1 MKTITGAAIAAVLA
15 AAVTSP
21 AAAQSDILLRL
32 RSGSPLGDRF
42 RVDSA
47 SGFVA
52 KGVLG
57 VGIIPFTGA
66 GERLMWHPN
75 KAAFRAGSIGSAGTQ
90 WDDPNTGYYTW
101 AGGYNTTAL
110 GLASFAMGYQSTALN
125 SYATALGYTANADGT
140 GAGERLQWDPYHAAF
155 RAGSIGSAGTQ
166 WVLANTG
173 FYTWAGGYNTT
184 ALGLASFAMGYQ
196 STALNSYAVALG
208 YTANA
213 DGTGAVSLGYRTTA
227 DADYSVAIG
236 QRASTNGHAGAIV
249 LSDGS
254 TTDSTQA
261 SANNQFTVRAAGGVR
276 LFSNATMTTGVQV
289 AAGGSSWAVISDR
302 NRKEGFLAVDGED
315 VLARLRFVPVTTWR
329 YRDEADRSTLHI
341 GPMAQ
346 DWHRAF
352 GFTRDDRTINM
363 SDFDGVNLAAAQ
375 ALERRTAAL
384 RDEVDALRRANAALE
399 GRTAQQREEMDELR
413 RANAALEARLQ
424 RLEARASGSAAP

>member
-1 MKTITGAAIAAVLA
+1 MKTITGAAIVALCA
-15 AAVTSP
+15 AALPTHG
-21 AAAQSDILLRL
+21 AAQSDILLRL

-101 AGGYNTTAL
+101 AGGYNTIAL
-110 GLASFAMGYQSTALN
+110 GLASFAMGYQSTAL
-125 SYATALGYTANADGT
+125 G
-140 GAGERLQWDPYHAAF
+140 
-155 RAGSIGSAGTQ
+155 
-166 WVLANTG
+166 
-173 FYTWAGGYNTT
+173 
-184 ALGLASFAMGYQ
+184 
-196 STALNSYAVALG
+196 SYAVALG

-213 DGTGAVSLGYRTTA
+213 DGTGAVALGYRSTA
-227 DADYSVAIG
+227 DADYAVAIG
-236 QRASTNGHAGAIV
+236 QRASANGHAGAIV
-249 LSDGS
+249 LSDAS

-261 SANNQFTVRAAGGVR
+261 SANNQFSVRAAGGIR
-276 LFSNATMTTGVQV
+276 LFTNATMTTGVQV

-315 VLARLRFVPVTTWR
+315 ILSRIRLLPVTTWR
-329 YRDEADRSTLHI
+329 YRDEVDRSTLHI

-352 GFTRDDRTINM
+352 GFTTDDHTINM
-363 SDFDGVNLAAAQ
+363 SDFDGVNLAAIK
-375 ALERRTAAL
+375 ALETRTATLQA
-384 RDEVDALRRANAALE
+384 ENATLHAE
-399 GRTAQQREEMDELR
+399 NAELR
-413 RANAALEARLQ
+413 ARLD
-424 RLEARASGSAAP
+424 RLEALVTAGNKQQ

>member
-1 MKTITGAAIAAVLA
+1 MRRALLPAALA
-15 AAVTSP
+15 AAILAAVGQAAP

-57 VGIIPFTGA
+57 IGIIPFTGA
-66 GERLMWHPN
+66 GERLMWHPY

-90 WDDPNTGYYTW
+90 WDDSNVGFYSW
-101 AGGYNTTAL
+101 AGGYNTIAV
-110 GLASFAMGYQSTALN
+110 GLSSFAMGYQSTALG
-125 SYATALGYTANADGT
+125 SYSN
-140 GAGERLQWDPYHAAF
+140 
-155 RAGSIGSAGTQ
+155 
-166 WVLANTG
+166 
-173 FYTWAGGYNTT
+173 
-184 ALGLASFAMGYQ
+184 
-196 STALNSYAVALG
+196 ALG

-213 DGTGAVSLGYRTTA
+213 DGTGAVAIGYRTTA

-236 QRASTNGHAGAIV
+236 QRASTNGHAGAMV
-249 LSDGS
+249 FSDGS

-261 SANNQFTVRAAGGVR
+261 SANNQFTVRAAGGYR
-276 LFSNATMTTGVQV
+276 LFSNATMTTGMQMS
-289 AAGGSSWAVISDR
+289 AGGSSWVVISDR

-315 VLARLRFVPVTTWR
+315 VLTRLRSVPVTTWR
-329 YRDEADRSTLHI
+329 YRDEADRSTFHV

-363 SDFDGVNLAAAQ
+363 SDFDGVNLAAIQ
-375 ALERRTAAL
+375 ALERRTAEL
-384 RDEVDALRRANAALE
+384 Q
-399 GRTAQQREEMDELR
+399 AQQAEVARLRTELTDTQR
-413 RANAALEARLQ
+413 RLAELETAVRRLQEAR
-424 RLEARASGSAAP
+424 R

>member
-1 MKTITGAAIAAVLA
+1 MRKALLAASFGAALLA
-15 AAVTSP
+15 AALPTAP

-101 AGGYNTTAL
+101 AGGYNTIAL
-110 GLASFAMGYQSTALN
+110 GLASFAMGYQSTALG
-125 SYATALGYTANADGT
+125 SYSN
-140 GAGERLQWDPYHAAF
+140 
-155 RAGSIGSAGTQ
+155 
-166 WVLANTG
+166 
-173 FYTWAGGYNTT
+173 
-184 ALGLASFAMGYQ
+184 
-196 STALNSYAVALG
+196 ALG

-213 DGTGAVSLGYRTTA
+213 DGTGAVAIGYRATA

-236 QRASTNGHAGAIV
+236 QRASTNGRAGAIV
-249 LSDGS
+249 FSDGS

-261 SANNQFTVRAAGGVR
+261 SANNQFTARYAGGYR
-276 LFSNATMTTGVQV
+276 LFTNATMTTGMQM
-289 AAGGSSWAVISDR
+289 AAGGSSWVVISDR
-302 NRKEGFLAVDGED
+302 NRKQDFLAVDGED
-315 VLARLRFVPVTTWR
+315 MLARLRNVPVTTWR
-329 YRDEADRSTLHI
+329 YRDEEDRSTFHI

-346 DWHRAF
+346 DWARAF
-352 GFTRDDRTINM
+352 GFSRDDHTINM
-363 SDFDGVNLAAAQ
+363 SDFDGVNLAAIQALARRTETLQAENAELRAQ
-375 ALERRTAAL
+375 NQQLMERLERLERR
-384 RDEVDALRRANAALE
+384 VDA
-399 GRTAQQREEMDELR
+399 
-413 RANAALEARLQ
+413 
-424 RLEARASGSAAP
+424 GSR

>member
-1 MKTITGAAIAAVLA
+1 MKRLVGITVAALTLGVAASA
-15 AAVTSP
+15 S
-21 AAAQSDILLRL
+21 AQSDILLRL

-90 WDDPNTGYYTW
+90 WDDPNTGYYSW

-140 GAGERLQWDPYHAAF
+140 GA
-155 RAGSIGSAGTQ
+155 
-166 WVLANTG
+166 
-173 FYTWAGGYNTT
+173 
-184 ALGLASFAMGYQ
+184 
-196 STALNSYAVALG
+196 VA
-208 YTANA
+208 
-213 DGTGAVSLGYRTTA
+213 LGYRTTA

-249 LSDGS
+249 FSDGS

-261 SANNQFTVRAAGGVR
+261 SANNQFSVRAAGGIR
-276 LFSNATMTTGVQV
+276 LFTNATMTTGVQV
-289 AAGGSSWAVISDR
+289 SAGGSSWVVISDR
-302 NRKEGFLAVDGED
+302 NRKQDFDAVDPQD
-315 VLARLRFVPVTTWR
+315 ILARIRQLPVSTWR
-329 YRDEADRSTLHI
+329 YRDEEDRSTFHI

-346 DWHRAF
+346 DWHQAF
-352 GFTRDDRTINM
+352 GFTRDDHTINM
-363 SDFDGVNLAAAQ
+363 SDFDGVNLAAIKALDDQ
-375 ALERRTAAL
+375 VQQLNAIRAAEAARMSALEA
-384 RDEVDALRRANAALE
+384 ENA
-399 GRTAQQREEMDELR
+399 ELR
-413 RANAALEARLQ
+413 ARLARLEARLD
-424 RLEARASGSAAP
+424 AR

>member
-1 MKTITGAAIAAVLA
+1 MKAKIGVALLASALVGAALA
-15 AAVTSP
+15 PAN

-57 VGIIPFTGA
+57 IGIIPFTGA
-66 GERLMWHPN
+66 GERLMWHPY

-90 WDDPNTGYYTW
+90 WDDPNVGFYSW
-101 AGGYNTTAL
+101 AGGYNTIAL
-110 GLASFAMGYQSTALN
+110 GLSSFAMGYQSTALG
-125 SYATALGYTANADGT
+125 SYAN
-140 GAGERLQWDPYHAAF
+140 
-155 RAGSIGSAGTQ
+155 
-166 WVLANTG
+166 
-173 FYTWAGGYNTT
+173 
-184 ALGLASFAMGYQ
+184 
-196 STALNSYAVALG
+196 ALG

-213 DGTGAVSLGYRTTA
+213 DGTGAVALGYRTTA

-261 SANNQFTVRAAGGVR
+261 SANNQFTVRSAGGVR
-276 LFSNATMTTGVQV
+276 LFTNATMTTGVQV

-302 NRKEGFLAVDGED
+302 NRKADFLSVDGED
-315 VLARLRFVPVTTWR
+315 ILARLRLMPVTTWR
-329 YRDEADRSTLHI
+329 YRDEADRSTFHI

-352 GFTRDDRTINM
+352 GFTSDDHTINM
-363 SDFDGVNLAAAQ
+363 SDFDGVNLAAIK
-375 ALERRTAAL
+375 ALDARTAELQA
-384 RDEVDALRRANAALE
+384 
-399 GRTAQQREEMDELR
+399 RTAEVAQLRSELNATRQRLD
-413 RANAALEARLQ
+413 ALEAVVRRLQ
-424 RLEARASGSAAP
+424 EQQH

>member
-1 MKTITGAAIAAVLA
+1 MPKAILRTVLA
-15 AAVTSP
+15 AAALLSLAAP

-90 WDDPNTGYYTW
+90 WDDSNTGYYTW
-101 AGGYNTTAL
+101 AGGYNTIAL
-110 GLASFAMGYQSTALN
+110 GLSSFAMGYQSTALG
-125 SYATALGYTANADGT
+125 SYSN
-140 GAGERLQWDPYHAAF
+140 
-155 RAGSIGSAGTQ
+155 
-166 WVLANTG
+166 
-173 FYTWAGGYNTT
+173 
-184 ALGLASFAMGYQ
+184 
-196 STALNSYAVALG
+196 ALG

-213 DGTGAVSLGYRTTA
+213 DGTGAVAIGYRTTA

-236 QRASTNGHAGAIV
+236 QRASTNGHAGAMV
-249 LSDGS
+249 FSDGS

-261 SANNQFTVRAAGGVR
+261 SANNQMTVRAAGGYR
-276 LFSNATMTTGVQV
+276 FFTNATMTTGSQI
-289 AAGGSSWAVISDR
+289 AAGGSSWVVISDR
-302 NRKEGFLAVDGED
+302 NRKQDFLAVNGED
-315 VLARLRFVPVTTWR
+315 ILSRVRALPVTTWR
-329 YRDEADRSTLHI
+329 YRDEVDRSTLHI

-352 GFTRDDRTINM
+352 GFTTDDRTINM
-363 SDFDGVNLAAAQ
+363 SDFDGVNLAAIQ
-375 ALERRTAAL
+375 ALTRRTDALQAENAAL
-384 RDEVDALRRANAALE
+384 R
-399 GRTAQQREEMDELR
+399 AQNQQ
-413 RANAALEARLQ
+413 LEARLA
-424 RLEARASGSAAP
+424 RLEAAVASRP

>member
-1 MKTITGAAIAAVLA
+1 MKAKIGVALLASALVGAALA
-15 AAVTSP
+15 PAS

-90 WDDPNTGYYTW
+90 WDDPNTGYYSW

-125 SYATALGYTANADGT
+125 SY
-140 GAGERLQWDPYHAAF
+140 
-155 RAGSIGSAGTQ
+155 SI
-166 WVLANTG
+166 
-173 FYTWAGGYNTT
+173 
-184 ALGLASFAMGYQ
+184 
-196 STALNSYAVALG
+196 ALG

-213 DGTGAVSLGYRTTA
+213 DGTGAVALGYRSTA

-261 SANNQFTVRAAGGVR
+261 SANNQFTVRSAGGVR
-276 LFSNATMTTGVQV
+276 LFTNATMTTGVQV
-289 AAGGSSWAVISDR
+289 AAGGSSWAVISDV
-302 NRKEGFLAVDGED
+302 NRKEGFRAIDGED
-315 VLARLRFVPVTTWR
+315 LLLRLRGVPVTTWR

-352 GFTRDDRTINM
+352 GFTTDEHTINM
-363 SDFDGVNLAAAQ
+363 SDFDGVNLAAIK
-375 ALERRTAAL
+375 ALDARTAELQA
-384 RDEVDALRRANAALE
+384 
-399 GRTAQQREEMDELR
+399 RTAEVAQLRSELDATRQRLD
-413 RANAALEARLQ
+413 ALEAVVRHLQ
-424 RLEARASGSAAP
+424 EQRH

>member
-1 MKTITGAAIAAVLA
+1 MLRTISRTLA
-15 AAVTSP
+15 AAVALLALAAP
-21 AAAQSDILLRL
+21 APAQSDILLRL

-101 AGGYNTTAL
+101 AGGYNTIAL
-110 GLASFAMGYQSTALN
+110 GLASFAMGYTSTALG
-125 SYATALGYTANADGT
+125 SYSTALGYTANADGT
-140 GAGERLQWDPYHAAF
+140 GA
-155 RAGSIGSAGTQ
+155 
-166 WVLANTG
+166 
-173 FYTWAGGYNTT
+173 
-184 ALGLASFAMGYQ
+184 
-196 STALNSYAVALG
+196 VA
-208 YTANA
+208 
-213 DGTGAVSLGYRTTA
+213 LGYRTTA

-236 QRASTNGHAGAIV
+236 QRASANGHAGAIV
-249 LSDGS
+249 FSDGS

-276 LFSNATMTTGVQV
+276 LFTNATMTVGVQV
-289 AAGGSSWAVISDR
+289 AAGGSSWVVISDR
-302 NRKEGFLAVDGED
+302 NRKEGFLSVDGED
-315 VLARLRFVPVTTWR
+315 LLARLRFVPVTTWR

-352 GFTRDDRTINM
+352 GFTTDDHTINM
-363 SDFDGVNLAAAQ
+363 SDFDGVNLAAIQ
-375 ALERRTAAL
+375 ALARRTDALQAENAAL
-384 RDEVDALRRANAALE
+384 RDQNR
-399 GRTAQQREEMDELR
+399 Q
-413 RANAALEARLQ
+413 LEARLA
-424 RLEARASGSAAP
+424 RLEAAVEGARRP